1 MHLPY
6 VVLRYVFFK
15 KYFQFIIYFI
25 PYTSIIC
32 FLSLY
37 IFLFF
42 SYPNKGDTMEKENK
56 ATRHNQKIACKV
68 TSCNH
73 YCDGDTCSLSQI
85 CVNTCEEDNATKE
98 NTVCDNYECE

>member
-1 MHLPY
+1 
-6 VVLRYVFFK
+6 
-15 KYFQFIIYFI
+15 
-25 PYTSIIC
+25 
-32 FLSLY
+32 
-37 IFLFF
+37 
-42 SYPNKGDTMEKENK
+42 MEKENK

-98 NTVCDNYECE
+98 NTVCDLIY